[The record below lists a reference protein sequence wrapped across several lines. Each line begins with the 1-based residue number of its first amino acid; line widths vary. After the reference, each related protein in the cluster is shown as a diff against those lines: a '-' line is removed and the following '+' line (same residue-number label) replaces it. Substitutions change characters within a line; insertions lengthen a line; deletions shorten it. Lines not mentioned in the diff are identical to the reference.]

1 MKKLILTLVVS
12 LAFIAGINAQGRM
25 SMEDRAK
32 MLKDSLALSDS
43 QSVVV
48 DSIYAAAGEK
58 MKNIDASG
66 QDRREAM
73 MTIMNDVNTQ
83 IENILTPD
91 QKDKYEKM
99 MAERR
104 SRMQNRPPS
113 NGN

>member
-1 MKKLILTLVVS
+1 MKKLILMVVVS

-32 MLKDSLALSDS
+32 MLKHTLALSDS
-43 QSVVV
+43 QSVAV
-48 DSIYAAAGEK
+48 DSIYAEAGEK
-58 MKNIDASG
+58 MKNLDASE
-66 QDRREAM
+66 DRRAAVR
-73 MTIMNDVNTQ
+73 TIMDDVNTK
-83 IENILTPD
+83 IESILTPE

-104 SRMQNRPPS
+104 SRMQSQPPT